1 MDSTI
6 ALSYPWWYIGLCLL
20 LGAVYAFALYFKD
33 TTFKDAGRFVQ
44 NAIKWLSLVRFLAV
58 SFLAFLLL
66 MPLLKNRVTEV
77 ENPIIIYAQDN
88 SESMRSALNGDTTTF
103 QNTTQNIIKKLEEK
117 YAVHSYQ
124 FADNFKDELNY
135 TYNEKTTNIEK
146 ALGELYDRYTN
157 QNVGAVILSTDGIY
171 NEGGNPVY
179 SNRKLNVPVYS
190 IAVGDTTPKRDI
202 KIERIYHNKI
212 AYLRD
217 KFTVRVDVYATNCEG
232 EGTNLKA
239 IKINKNGDE
248 NRVALEKVIVKTGD
262 FTKTYEFELEAN
274 TPGINKYSIQLDK
287 IKGEETWR
295 NNIQNIYVEVLDSR
309 QKILLLADA
318 PHPDLSTLKTI
329 IETNENYET
338 KTGFIRTFKDDIS
351 LYDLVILHGLPSK
364 ANPSEKA
371 LKTIKEKSIPVLYI
385 VSQQTDIE
393 RFNKAQSLLLV
404 RGSKNQMNDAKAEAV
419 DNFTLFTI
427 EPGILENLSNLPPVN
442 TPFGEYAIGE
452 NTVTLLRQKIGSVN
466 TNYPLLI
473 LEQSNVVKS
482 AAFAGEGIWRWRMYD
497 YQGDNQLET
506 IEELFGKTIQYLSV
520 KSDKRKFRTNSSKN
534 LYYENERI
542 TFDAELYN
550 DSYQLVNDS
559 DVSLSI
565 FDEAGKEFPFIFNKT
580 ANAYKLDAGI
590 FPVGVYTFKSKTTYA
605 GNSYD
610 AEGEFNVIPRE
621 LEALNT
627 TANHQLL
634 YTLAE
639 RTGGQ
644 VFYQNDLEALTD
656 SLLNQQNI
664 KPVMFSNFKNRA
676 FINLKWL
683 FFMLLGFLAFE
694 WFIRKYNGG
703 Y

>member
-1 MDSTI
+1 LDSTI

-33 TTFKDAGRFVQ
+33 TTFKDAGKFVQ
-44 NAIKWLSLVRFLAV
+44 NAIKWLSLVRFLTV

-88 SESMRSALNGDTTTF
+88 SESMRSALNGDTATF
-103 QNTTQNIIKKLEEK
+103 QNTTQDIINRLGEK
-117 YAVHSYQ
+117 YEVHSYQ
-124 FADNFKDELNY
+124 FADNFTDELNY
-135 TYNEKTTNIEK
+135 AYNEKTTNIEK

-179 SNRKLNVPVYS
+179 SNRK
-190 IAVGDTTPKRDI
+190 
-202 KIERIYHNKI
+202 
-212 AYLRD
+212 
-217 KFTVRVDVYATNCEG
+217 VRVDVYATNCEG

-248 NRVALEKVIVKTGD
+248 NRVALEKVVVKTGD

-274 TPGINKYSIQLDK
+274 TPGINKFSIQIDK
-287 IKGEETWR
+287 IKEEETWR

-309 QKILLLADA
+309 QKILLLAEA
-318 PHPDLSTLKTI
+318 PHPDLSALKTI
-329 IETNENYET
+329 IEKNENYET
-338 KTGFIRTFKDDIS
+338 KTAF
-351 LYDLVILHGLPSK
+351 GLPSK
-364 ANPSEKA
+364 ANPSEKT
-371 LKTIKEKSIPVLYI
+371 LKTIAEKSIPALYI

-404 RGSKNQMNDAKAEAV
+404 RGSKNQVNDAKAESV
-419 DNFTLFTI
+419 ENFTLFTI
-427 EPGILENLSNLPPVN
+427 EPGILENLTNLPPVN
-442 TPFGEYAIGE
+442 TPFGEYAVGE

-473 LEQSNVVKS
+473 LEQSNAVKN
-482 AAFAGEGIWRWRMYD
+482 AVFAGEGIWRWRMYD

-550 DSYQLVNDS
+550 DSYELVNDS

-565 FDEAGKEFPFIFNKT
+565 FDEAEKEFPFIFNKT
-580 ANAYKLDAGI
+580 ANAYKLDAGV
-590 FPVGVYTFKSKTTYA
+590 FSVGTYTFKSKTAYA
-605 GNSYD
+605 GNSFN
-610 AEGEFNVIPRE
+610 AEGEFSVIPRE

-639 RTGGQ
+639 RSGGQ
-644 VFYQNDLEALTD
+644 VFYQNNIAALTD
-656 SLLNQQNI
+656 SLLNQQDI

-683 FFMLLGFLAFE
+683 FFIMLGFLAFE